1 MRDYSFKQL
10 LKGKKLV
17 IELAE
22 QSSVVPKLDIK
33 DKKIIFELAKDAR
46 IPIKTL
52 AKNIGVSRE
61 GTKYRIERLIKHNIL
76 QGFTLAANLS
86 KLGLRW
92 HYVLLQL
99 QNYTQEFEEK
109 LRTFVANSPN
119 IIKTTKYTGNYD
131 ILIEVCS
138 KDLVEFNDILREIRN
153 TCENH
158 LKDYIIFLGL
168 KEFKYIS
175 CSLGY
180 LGFTQ
185 EQVFKARKTL
195 ELSRIN
201 EQDFN
206 HSGVFELDTKDKK
219 ILTMLIGNSR
229 TPSTIIGK
237 EAELS
242 NDGVIKRINKMID
255 VGIIT
260 KFMPIFN
267 FSVFNLQWYTLF
279 FKLKDITPERERNF
293 INYMIEHPYINSL
306 TKLSGTYDYVCMMWT
321 ESPKQYDK
329 IMNEIS
335 TNFSDILSSYLSL
348 IGLTE
353 YKYSEMPIE
362 LIKK

>member
-10 LKGKKLV
+10 LKGKKLA

-22 QSSVVPKLDIK
+22 QSSIIPKIDAK
-33 DKKIIFELAKDAR
+33 DRKIIFELAKDAR
-46 IPIKTL
+46 IPIKAL

-76 QGFTLAANLS
+76 QGFTLSLNLS

-99 QNYTQEFEEK
+99 QNYTKEFEEK
-109 LRTFVANSPN
+109 LTSFVSASKN
-119 IIKTTKYTGNYD
+119 IIKATKYTGNYD
-131 ILIEVCS
+131 VVLEVCS
-138 KDLVEFNDILREIRN
+138 YSLIEFDNVLREIRN
-153 TCENH
+153 TCSDH
-158 LKDYIIFLGL
+158 LRDYIVLLGL
-168 KEFKYIS
+168 REFKYLS

-180 LGFTQ
+180 LGYTQ
-185 EQVFKARKTL
+185 EILFKNKKKL
-195 ELSRIN
+195 ELYRIN
-201 EQDFN
+201 ELEFSM
-206 HSGVFELDTKDKK
+206 SGLFELDATDKN
-219 ILTMLIGNSR
+219 ILVALTDNSR

-237 EAELS
+237 EVNLS

-255 VGIIT
+255 AGIIT

-267 FSVFNLQWYTLF
+267 FSVFNLQWYTLY
-279 FKLKDITPERERNF
+279 FKLKNITKERESNF
-293 INYMIEHPYINSL
+293 VNYIVEHPYINSL
-306 TKLSGTYDYVCMMWT
+306 TKLSGTYDYVCMMWI
-321 ESPKQYDK
+321 ESPKQYNK

-335 TNFSDILSSYLSL
+335 TNFSDIISGYLPL

-362 LIKK
+362 LIKH